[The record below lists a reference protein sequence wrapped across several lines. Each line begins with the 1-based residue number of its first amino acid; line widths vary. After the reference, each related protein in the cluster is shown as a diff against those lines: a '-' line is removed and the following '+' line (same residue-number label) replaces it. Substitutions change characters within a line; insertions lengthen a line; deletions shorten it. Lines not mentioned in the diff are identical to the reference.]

1 VAEPGRSWTFLT
13 SHGVVLIEV
22 FRNPEAT
29 VREISE
35 RAQLTERQAHRVLGD
50 LVTEGY
56 LMRERVGRRNRYRV
70 NETQQMRHPA
80 IAAHRIGELLA
91 ALAPPPQASR

>member
-1 VAEPGRSWTFLT
+1 VT

-22 FRNPEAT
+22 FRTPEAT

-35 RAQLTERQAHRVLGD
+35 RAGLTERQAHRILGD
-50 LVTEGY
+50 LVSEGY
-56 LMRERVGRRNRYRV
+56 LVRERVGRRNRYRV
-70 NETQQMRHPA
+70 NVTQPMRHPA

-91 ALAPPPQASR
+91 ALAPPLS